1 MNGRFVERGWL
12 NIINCCSSS
21 PCIREKKII
30 ARNISSV
37 QPKAFERAIRCDVVP
52 VLVAKVSS
60 ERGTNTKVKPPH
72 SFAGEKKNCGMCFQN
87 TFAVPTNYFQHTL
100 KQCVVRACCTPE
112 PRAAANIMSTA
123 PSLEKKR
130 KGRIDSYWI
139 CSLPQAH
146 PICWYAC
153 IHTNTMNSAENRVMT
168 VVTP

>member
-60 ERGTNTKVKPPH
+60 ESGTYTKVKPPH

-87 TFAVPTNYFQHTL
+87 TFAAPTNYFQHAPN
-100 KQCVVRACCTPE
+100 QCVVRACCTPE

-123 PSLEKKR
+123 PSLER
-130 KGRIDSYWI
+130 RGREGLILTGFVLFPRRILSVG
-139 CSLPQAH
+139 
-146 PICWYAC
+146 
-153 IHTNTMNSAENRVMT
+153 TRVSIQ
-168 VVTP
+168 TP

>member
-1 MNGRFVERGWL
+1 MREWKIWL

-60 ERGTNTKVKPPH
+60 ERGTYTKVKPPH
-72 SFAGEKKNCGMCFQN
+72 SFAGENKNCGMGFQN
-87 TFAVPTNYFQHTL
+87 TFAAPTNYFQHAPN
-100 KQCVVRACCTPE
+100 QCVERACCTSE

-123 PSLEKKR
+123 PSLER
-130 KGRIDSYWI
+130 RGRVGLILTGFVLFPRRILSVG
-139 CSLPQAH
+139 
-146 PICWYAC
+146 
-153 IHTNTMNSAENRVMT
+153 TRVSIQ
-168 VVTP
+168 TP